1 VKPTPAEVIR
11 RIRRV
16 EIRTRR
22 LVNETL
28 AGEYHS
34 IFKGQGMEFSEVREY
49 QPGDDV
55 RTIDWNVTARMGSPF
70 VKKFVEERELTV
82 YILVD
87 ASASGLVGSF
97 GRRKQELAA
106 ELGALLAF
114 SALTNHDKVGLI
126 LFTDR
131 VEKHIPPGKG
141 KGHVL
146 RIIREVLYF
155 EPEGRGTDLTA
166 ALDFLGRVTTK
177 RSVVFLLSDF
187 YDAGWEK
194 ALSIVNRR
202 HDVVALAVRDGLE
215 LDLPEAGLLT
225 VRDLE
230 TGTEAVVDT
239 ASEAVRRTYAARMR
253 ALLERTRAAMKK
265 ARVDLLELRADE
277 PYEKPLTRF
286 FTTRAKR
293 VRM

>member
-1 VKPTPAEVIR
+1 MKPTPAEVIR
-11 RIRRV
+11 RLRRV

-87 ASASGLVGSF
+87 ASASGLAGSF
-97 GRRKQELAA
+97 GRRKQELVA

-146 RIIREVLYF
+146 RIIREILYF
-155 EPEGRGTDLTA
+155 EPEARGTSVRA

-187 YDAGWEK
+187 FDAGWEK
-194 ALSIVNRR
+194 TLSIVNRR

-215 LDLPEAGLLT
+215 LELPRAGLLT

-230 TGTEAVVDT
+230 TGAETVLDT
-239 ASEAVRRTYAARMR
+239 SSEAVRRTYAARMT
-253 ALLERTRAAMKK
+253 ALLERTREAMQK

-277 PYEKPLTRF
+277 PYEKPLSRF
-286 FTTRAKR
+286 FTARAKR

>member
-1 VKPTPAEVIR
+1 MKPTPAEVIR

-70 VKKFVEERELTV
+70 VKKYVEERELTV

-87 ASASGLVGSF
+87 ASASGLFGSF

-114 SALTNHDKVGLI
+114 SALSNHDKVGLI
-126 LFTDR
+126 LFTDK

-155 EPEGRGTDLTA
+155 EPAGTGTDLAA

-187 YDAGWEK
+187 FDAGWEK
-194 ALSIVNRR
+194 TLSIVNRR

-239 ASEAVRRTYAARMR
+239 SSAVVRGTYAARMS

-286 FTTRAKR
+286 FTARAKR

>member
-1 VKPTPAEVIR
+1 MKPSPAEVIR

-55 RTIDWNVTARMGSPF
+55 RTIDWNVTARMGTPF

-87 ASASGLVGSF
+87 ASASGLFGSF
-97 GRRKQELAA
+97 GRRKRDLAA

-141 KGHVL
+141 KAHVL
-146 RIIREVLYF
+146 RVIREVLYF
-155 EPEGRGTDLTA
+155 EPEGTGTDLNA

-187 YDAGWEK
+187 FDAGWEK
-194 ALSIVNRR
+194 TLSIVNRR
-202 HDVVALAVRDGLE
+202 HDVVAVAVRDGLE
-215 LDLPEAGLLT
+215 LDLPQADLLT

-230 TGTEAVVDT
+230 TGAEAVVDT
-239 ASEAVRRTYAARMR
+239 ASPGVRKTYAARMN
-253 ALLERTRAAMKK
+253 ALLGRTRAAMKK

-286 FTTRAKR
+286 FSARAKR